1 MKSSMKIAYITTIS
15 PFDKNSWS
23 GTNYYVK
30 KALEDQGCEVYCIYG
45 YRKTTLG
52 MVLRKL
58 HAKLLRKN
66 YQAMRSVAAAKGW
79 AKFISSKLEDD
90 TDAIFSLSTIPVACL
105 KTDIPL
111 FVYLDG
117 CYEYMLGQGFSKLLN
132 KTDVA
137 HEIERRAFENSS
149 KVFTG
154 SEASAHAIKRFYAG
168 LDFDKVSVVPL
179 GANLDGIPSEEEV
192 MENILHKDMTV
203 CRVLFV
209 GVDWERKGAD
219 VVVKTIELLRD
230 EGFPVELHLVGLGRM
245 PMSLPNYII
254 NHGFI
259 NKNEKGGMEQLVE
272 LYKSSHFL
280 FVPSRGEAY
289 GLVFCEASAYGLP
302 SISHAVGGI
311 TTIVKD
317 GENGKLFSLG
327 ADPAVF
333 AQYIMETFADK
344 TAYHEL
350 SVKTYGRFVK
360 HLNWG
365 VAGNRLVREMFMGN
379 HR

>member
-1 MKSSMKIAYITTIS
+1 MKIAYITTMS
-15 PFDKNSWS
+15 PYDKHSWS

-30 KALEDQGCEVYCIYG
+30 KALEAQGCEVYCIYG
-45 YRKTTLG
+45 YRKITLG

-58 HAKLLRKN
+58 CAKLLKRN
-66 YQAMRSVAAAKGW
+66 YQAIRSWDAAKGW
-79 AKFISSKLEDD
+79 AKFISSKLEDG

-105 KTDIPL
+105 ETDIPL

-132 KTDVA
+132 KTDIA
-137 HEIERRAFENSS
+137 HEIEKHAFENSS
-149 KVFTG
+149 KVFMA
-154 SEASAHAIKRFYAG
+154 SDASADAIKRFYAG
-168 LDFDKVSVVPL
+168 LDFDKISVVPL
-179 GANLDGIPSEEEV
+179 GANLDEIPSEEEV

-209 GVDWERKGAD
+209 GVDWDRKGAD
-219 VVVKTIELLRD
+219 IVVEAVQSLQE
-230 EGFPVELHLVGLGRM
+230 EGLPVELHLVGLKEI
-245 PMSLPNYII
+245 PMSLPAYII

-327 ADPAVF
+327 TDPAVF
-333 AQYIMETFADK
+333 AQYIRETFADK
-344 TAYHEL
+344 TAYQEL